1 MPERTAHVD
10 AREEGSS
17 VRLGWLGRLG
27 APLIAILVYLLLPAG
42 EGVALSAEG
51 RSVAA
56 IGVLMALLWMTEALP
71 LPATALLPL
80 ALFPLAGAL
89 PMADAAAPYA
99 HKYIF
104 LFMGG
109 FMIALAMERW
119 SLHKRIA
126 LTIVGAVGTKPTR
139 LIAGFMAAAAL
150 LSMWISNTAT
160 AVMLLP
166 IATSII
172 GLVQERMGSAE
183 QERDARVDRFGV
195 CLLISVAYACTV
207 GGVGTIIGTPPNV
220 FLVSYLDEAFDIQI
234 SFFDWMLAAIPLVVV
249 FLTIIWLALTKLV
262 FRIPFDEIPGGRA
275 VIREELARLG
285 PLQRAEKMTLAVFAL
300 AAMTWIGRGF
310 LAEWAW
316 FAERVPLVTRLDD
329 AAVAIIAALLLFA
342 LPVDPRRG
350 VFVLDWDTAK
360 GLPWGVLLLFGGG
373 LSLSAAIQET
383 GLDAF
388 IGAQVEGLGGLPTVL
403 LIAAVALIVI
413 LLTEFASN
421 TAVAAIFLPVLGGV
435 APVLGMD
442 PLQLC
447 IPAAVAA
454 SCAFMMPVATPPNA
468 IIFGSGRV
476 RITQLVRAG
485 VLLNLVSVVLVTVF
499 AYTTLIWALVP

>member
-10 AREEGSS
+10 ARAVGSS
-17 VRLGWLGRLG
+17 VALGWIGRFG
-27 APLIAILVYLLLPAG
+27 APVIALLVYLLLPAG
-42 EGVALSAEG
+42 EGGLAPDA
-51 RSVAA
+51 RAAAA
-56 IGVLMALLWMTEALP
+56 IGALMAVLWMTEALP
-71 LPATALLPL
+71 LPVTALLPL
-80 ALFPLAGAL
+80 ALFPLAGVL
-89 PMADAAAPYA
+89 PIEEAAAPYA

-126 LTIVGAVGTKPTR
+126 LTIVGAVGARPTR
-139 LIAGFMAAAAL
+139 LIGGFMAAAAF

-172 GLVQERMGSAE
+172 GLVSERLGVEDGMDD
-183 QERDARVDRFGV
+183 ERVRRFGV
-195 CLLISVAYACTV
+195 CLLISIAYACTV

-249 FLTIIWLALTKLV
+249 FLAIIWLMLTRVL

-285 PLQRAEKMTLAVFAL
+285 PMQRAEKMTLAVFAL
-300 AAMTWIGRGF
+300 AAITWITRGF
-310 LAEWAW
+310 LADWAW
-316 FAERVPLVTRLDD
+316 FAERFPVVTRLDD
-329 AAVAIIAALLLFA
+329 STVAIIAALLLFA

-350 VFVLDWDTAK
+350 VFVLDWHTANR
-360 GLPWGVLLLFGGG
+360 LPWGVLLLFGGG
-373 LSLSAAIQET
+373 LSLSAAIQAT

-388 IGAQVEGLGGLPTVL
+388 IGAQVQGMGGLPTIL
-403 LIAAVALIVI
+403 LIAAVVLIVI
-413 LLTEFASN
+413 LLTELASN
-421 TAVAAIFLPVLGGV
+421 TAIAAIFLPVLGGV
-435 APVLGMD
+435 APVVGLE

-447 IPAAVAA
+447 APVAVAA

-468 IIFGSGRV
+468 IIFGSGLV

-485 VLLNLVSVVLVTVF
+485 ALLNLLSVALVTLF